1 MDALSPVHTF
11 ATSSCMMFRV
21 DLILCSAQL
30 KIFVDGL
37 FHLNN
42 DISQFK
48 EHLRDF
54 LIQIKVCTPFY
65 TNGIAIIITYMK
77 NIVLGGG

>member
-1 MDALSPVHTF
+1 VAIIIV
-11 ATSSCMMFRV
+11 V
-21 DLILCSAQL
+21 VVVVVVVLCSAQL

-42 DISQFK
+42 DLSQFK

-54 LIQIKVCTPFY
+54 LIQIK
-65 TNGIAIIITYMK
+65 ASRRR
-77 NIVLGGG
+77 LL